1 MPIKFMDDP
10 EEFERIT
17 GGYRG
22 SAYIGP
28 APVRRPKRQEVF
40 LCPRIT
46 EQPEITRPSLRCL
59 RQDVGLT
66 MTDSHEI

>member
-22 SAYIGP
+22 STSVP
-28 APVRRPKRQEVF
+28 HP
-40 LCPRIT
+40 
-46 EQPEITRPSLRCL
+46 
-59 RQDVGLT
+59 
-66 MTDSHEI
+66 